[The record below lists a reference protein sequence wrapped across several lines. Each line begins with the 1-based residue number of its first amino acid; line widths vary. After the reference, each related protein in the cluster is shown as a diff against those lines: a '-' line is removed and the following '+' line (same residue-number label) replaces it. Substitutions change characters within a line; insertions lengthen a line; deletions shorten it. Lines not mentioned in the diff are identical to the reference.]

1 MELSANILL
10 LVLAR
15 EVMAELGVTST
26 SATEQ
31 DFEDIVKIV
40 HKKIQLV
47 PKESEDEVRQDEAR
61 EDDDQLRSFFLGTDS
76 MDSTDQFLSSFS
88 QTRPPLLSA

>member
-31 DFEDIVKIV
+31 DFEAIVKIV

-47 PKESEDEVRQDEAR
+47 PKESEDEVSQDEAR

-76 MDSTDQFLSSFS
+76 TDHFLSSFS

>member
-47 PKESEDEVRQDEAR
+47 PKESEDEVSQDEAR
-61 EDDDQLRSFFLGTDS
+61 EGDNQLCSFFLGTDS
-76 MDSTDQFLSSFS
+76 MDSTDHFLSSFS

>member
-76 MDSTDQFLSSFS
+76 MDSTDHF
-88 QTRPPLLSA
+88 

>member
-40 HKKIQLV
+40 HKKIQIV